1 MADQIPQDNSPRPTD
16 CQLRVLYNGSEPPA
30 RSDRLRNWALRLLT
44 ALERRIGRAR
54 ARLGQPDHLA
64 PAFAASAGDL
74 VGKSDPNRPAGGKL
88 RPGDLVEVLSLPE
101 IAATLDTNGNCN
113 GLHFME
119 GMRPLCGKHLVI
131 KKRVRTIFDERAWRM
146 VKVRDTYLLEGA
158 ICDGRGLY
166 DKEGCDRCCFYF
178 FKGAWLRRIPGDS
191 TA

>member
-1 MADQIPQDNSPRPTD
+1 MADQSPQENTPRPAD
-16 CQLRVLYNGSEPPA
+16 CQLQVLYNGSEPPI

-64 PAFAASAGDL
+64 PASIASAGGL
-74 VGKSDPNRPAGGKL
+74 TGKSDTGHPANGKL
-88 RPGDLVEVLSLPE
+88 RPGELVEVLSLPE
-101 IAATLDTNGNCN
+101 IETTLDINGNCN

-119 GMRPLCGKHLVI
+119 GMRPLCGKRLVI

-178 FKGAWLRRIPGDS
+178 FKGDWLRRLPGDS
-191 TA
+191 IA